1 MSRSLQA
8 VNKDWA
14 SPWGVHLSCC
24 QELIL
29 QALVVCH
36 VGTKEIVG
44 RLQISFPRIVHWRL
58 SWYHMIF
65 LLFATCF
72 QDEPHLLPIEVWVK
86 PFPWMIT
93 KWIIYFLQKI
103 KHTLLPATWKAPLCR
118 PSFTWVRSS
127 LSKVLG
133 SWMYGWI
140 LAFKTLWLGCLPPLW
155 FSCGVRF
162 SKLKQHKIIIIGQIC
177 FFVGRGKDGLG
188 IISPNVIDIQETPK
202 NQSLCWD
209 WCYFQKPMLVWK
221 AYYLWM
227 PKTTHFCGAPYPFV
241 GPIAINFKNKP

>member
-36 VGTKEIVG
+36 VGAKEIVG
-44 RLQISFPRIVHWRL
+44 RLQRSFPRIVHWRL

-72 QDEPHLLPIEVWVK
+72 QDEPNLLPVKVWVK

-93 KWIIYFLQKI
+93 KWIIKI
-103 KHTLLPATWKAPLCR
+103 IKKPYPASLLFEKHRCVDQASLEFEAHCP
-118 PSFTWVRSS
+118 RS
-127 LSKVLG
+127 LVHGCMDG
-133 SWMYGWI
+133 SWH
-140 LAFKTLWLGCLPPLW
+140 LRP
-155 FSCGVRF
+155 CGLDVYNPCDF
-162 SKLKQHKIIIIGQIC
+162 PVG
-177 FFVGRGKDGLG
+177 FV
-188 IISPNVIDIQETPK
+188 
-202 NQSLCWD
+202 
-209 WCYFQKPMLVWK
+209 FQ
-221 AYYLWM
+221 
-227 PKTTHFCGAPYPFV
+227 
-241 GPIAINFKNKP
+241 N